1 MIFIVNI
8 STATLLVLARAWQR
22 VVSQEAG
29 SLNVSFSPS
38 NVSQVTRFCHFC
50 HKIRF
55 SSLTEMKI
63 GTSWGCGCAL
73 TSENCWIG
81 EQTPSYICKARGPSG
96 LLYTLSKEAFIRSF
110 SQHCRDWCN
119 SLSKFKWWM
128 KFWLHVFILQSG
140 ADLGDCGGSAQ
151 WEYRWDLNAART
163 WRHKIVAWLAFSE
176 GFKKLLL

>member
-1 MIFIVNI
+1 MGNSNFEEWELIFIVNI

-22 VVSQEAG
+22 VGSQEAG

-119 SLSKFKWWM
+119 SLSKF
-128 KFWLHVFILQSG
+128 
-140 ADLGDCGGSAQ
+140 CGWSFGCTCSSCNLVLI
-151 WEYRWDLNAART
+151 WG
-163 WRHKIVAWLAFSE
+163 IVAAVHS
-176 GFKKLLL
+176 GNIDGT